1 MLDLSFGKT
10 QNLPGFE
17 VRSAFQQGLEAGF
30 QQGLEAGR
38 AEAQAYSRYIQAN
51 AHRMREG
58 WQPVCFDEFMESEF
72 LVENEP

>member
-1 MLDLSFGKT
+1 MLDLIF
-10 QNLPGFE
+10 
-17 VRSAFQQGLEAGF
+17 AEAQVLAEEKSYSY

-38 AEAQAYSRYIQAN
+38 SEAQAYSRYIQTN

-72 LVENEP
+72 LVEE